1 MPRRWTQTTPPQAKR
16 QRLGSMTARFTIL
29 IAALTA
35 LAACSSGG
43 LNRSAGG
50 IYAPGVAGETNLD
63 GLIVGHR
70 LMAAGE
76 YELALDAYTRAAGQ
90 QGLNVDTLS
99 ALGSAN
105 LKLGRLGQAERLLR
119 RAVEVDPAY
128 PPAWNNLGVILMEVG
143 NVAEATEVF
152 RRAYATDNGNSDEIR
167 DNLRLALARLESSSY
182 QEINEDI
189 NFELVRR
196 GPEETGSIEPL

>member
-1 MPRRWTQTTPPQAKR
+1 MDQMKR
-16 QRLGSMTARFTIL
+16 QIRVAPWQHRTALKSCRIAL
-29 IAALTA
+29 IVLALSGG
-35 LAACSSGG
+35 LAACSPGG

-50 IYAPGVAGETNLD
+50 IYAPGVAGESDID

-76 YELALDAYTRAAGQ
+76 FQLALDAYTRAAAQ

-105 LKLGRLGQAERLLR
+105 LRLGRLGQAEGLLR
-119 RAVEVDPAY
+119 RAVAEAPDF
-128 PPAWNNLGVILMEVG
+128 PPAWNNLGVLLMEKG
-143 NVAEATEVF
+143 DVAEATEVF
-152 RRAYATDNGNSDEIR
+152 RRAYATDNGNSDQIR

-182 QEINEDI
+182 QEFNEDI
-189 NFELVRR
+189 NFELVVR
-196 GPEETGSIEPL
+196 GTDSTVLSEPL

>member
-1 MPRRWTQTTPPQAKR
+1 MQRQTLVARWQPR
-16 QRLGSMTARFTIL
+16 TARKVCRASLVLLVLFCG
-29 IAALTA
+29 
-35 LAACSSGG
+35 LAACASGG

-50 IYAPGVAGETNLD
+50 IYAPGVAGASDID

-76 YELALDAYTRAAGQ
+76 FQLALDAYTRAAAQ

-105 LKLGRLGQAERLLR
+105 LRLGRLGQAEGLLR
-119 RAVEVDPAY
+119 RAVAEAPDFA
-128 PPAWNNLGVILMEVG
+128 PAWNNLGVLLMERG
-143 NVAEATEVF
+143 DVAEATEVF
-152 RRAYATDNGNSDEIR
+152 RRAYATDNGNSDQIR

-189 NFELVRR
+189 NFELVVR
-196 GPEETGSIEPL
+196 GSDDTGSIEPL

>member
-1 MPRRWTQTTPPQAKR
+1 MPQSPKVALPLPR
-16 QRLGSMTARFTIL
+16 TARNAGRNAIIMF
-29 IAALTA
+29 ALLGG
-35 LAACSSGG
+35 LAACSPGG

-50 IYAPGVAGETNLD
+50 IYAPGVAGESDID

-70 LMAAGE
+70 LMKAGE
-76 YELALDAYTRAAGQ
+76 FQLALDAYTRAAAQ

-105 LKLGRLGQAERLLR
+105 LRLGRLGQAERLLR
-119 RAVEVDPAY
+119 RAVEVAPDF
-128 PPAWNNLGVILMEVG
+128 PPAWNNLGVLLMEQG